1 MNCRTVILALLLW
14 PLGALHAAGAQKPV
28 AARPNLVFVF
38 SNPQSFDMLGCAG
51 NKEII
56 TPNLDKFA
64 VEGVRFTQ
72 HISRSPVCTPF
83 RCLLLTGQHWL
94 RIGAFFYNA
103 FRNPQLLIAA
113 GRTSGGV
120 DFRPWPD
127 NWDIV
132 AMLGKK
138 TEYEK
143 NWDDNVVINNF
154 NALPNAKMAI
164 YFDCGVND
172 FFLGVNRALHK
183 KMTDIK
189 IVHSYEEF
197 PGGRTQDYWGRLLPK
212 HVELF
217 SKHLATEK

>member
-1 MNCRTVILALLLW
+1 MNCCTVILALLLW
-14 PLGALHAAGAQKPV
+14 PLGALHAADARKPV

-38 SNPQSFDMLGCAG
+38 SDPQSFDMLGCAG

-64 VEGVRFTQ
+64 AEGVRFTQ
-72 HISRSPVCTPF
+72 HISNSPVCTPF
-83 RCLLLTGQHWL
+83 RCLLLTGQYSL
-94 RIGAFFYNA
+94 RSGEFYTA
-103 FRNPQLLIAA
+103 FRNPQFLIAA

-127 NWDIV
+127 NWDIA

-138 TEYEK
+138 TEYKK

-154 NALPNAKMAI
+154 NTLPNAKMTI

-172 FFLGVNRALHK
+172 FFLDVNRALHK

-197 PGGRTQDYWGRLLPK
+197 PGGHTQDYWGRSLPK
-212 HVELF
+212 HVKFF